1 MFHYII
7 RGSIPLQWEQRN
19 NMHSI
24 DIVGRDDT
32 NREYFKRHMNQILNF
47 YERIYVTNLLK
58 FKDKQEN
65 KLTEAFDKEL
75 SFI

>member
-1 MFHYII
+1 
-7 RGSIPLQWEQRN
+7 
-19 NMHSI
+19 
-24 DIVGRDDT
+24 
-32 NREYFKRHMNQILNF
+32 MNHILDL

-75 SFI
+75 SFIKKDF